1 MAPSVGND
9 CLWPIAT
16 GGLLRVS
23 KRSTLYV
30 PHVLRVDRNE
40 GPANATNGFGGRG
53 RLRGPPVLFSST
65 LLGCLAA
72 GFAKAYPEVRLD
84 ITADDRVAD
93 LVEDGYDVV
102 IRINPSPDATLV
114 GRCFARDEMLLV
126 ASPSLKRPTAASGG
140 ETPSVPAVVY
150 ASRYDGG
157 LWRYQDG
164 DTLNSVMPD
173 VQIRMSSMLSIRDA
187 VIAGAGAA
195 LLPRSLVE
203 SAVGRHDLVVWGRML
218 DRPIELWVLHTSR
231 RLVSSKITAFVE
243 YLCNAFP
250 TRFLTGI
257 VL

>member
-1 MAPSVGND
+1 M
-9 CLWPIAT
+9 
-16 GGLLRVS
+16 
-23 KRSTLYV
+23 
-30 PHVLRVDRNE
+30 
-40 GPANATNGFGGRG
+40 
-53 RLRGPPVLFSST
+53 LFSST